1 MPNTVISQARFHHIA
16 LRVTDFERSLRFYT
30 EGLGMKAVLRWG
42 EGDGAAAMLDIGD
55 GGCIE
60 MFAGGSPREIADDS
74 AGWFF
79 HLAIGTDDPDAAF
92 RRAIEAGAKEKSAPG
107 EAVIRDAG
115 GSVPLRIAFVT
126 GPDGEV
132 IEFFSRRA

>member
-1 MPNTVISQARFHHIA
+1 
-16 LRVTDFERSLRFYT
+16 
-30 EGLGMKAVLRWG
+30 MKVVLRWG
-42 EGDGAAAMLDIGD
+42 EGEGAAAMLDIGD

-60 MFAGGSPREIADDS
+60 MFAGGKPREIVSDA

-92 RRAIEAGAKEKSAPG
+92 RRAVEAGAKEKNAPY
-107 EAVIRDAG
+107 DACIG
-115 GSVPLRIAFVT
+115 DVHGDVPLHIAFVS

-132 IEFFSRRA
+132 IEFFQRKA